1 MTPRQRLDELRS
13 LQIEERKYV
22 DTLERRG
29 ATGRVV
35 NYLHDRIGSREVE
48 IRTLEAALENDSGA
62 LRHRIARQV
71 EQQHDAAVDLMA
83 SDHFRAFR
91 R

>member
-1 MTPRQRLDELRS
+1 MTPQQKLEELQS

-35 NYLHDRIGSREVE
+35 NYLHDRIGSREAE
-48 IRTLEAALENDSGA
+48 IRELKAALGSDSGS
-62 LRHRIARQV
+62 LRQRTAWQV
-71 EQQHDAAVDLMA
+71 EKQHDAA
-83 SDHFRAFR
+83 
-91 R
+91 

>member
-1 MTPRQRLDELRS
+1 MTPQQKLEELRS

-35 NYLHDRIGSREVE
+35 NYLHDRIGSRESE
-48 IRTLEAALENDSGA
+48 IRALEAALENDSGP
-62 LRHRIARQV
+62 LRQRSAWQT
-71 EQQHDAAVDLMA
+71 EQRHDAA
-83 SDHFRAFR
+83 
-91 R
+91 